1 VFDMKSNIAWLS
13 PFFGGLALL
22 LASIGLYGIIAF
34 GVVRRT
40 REIGIRMAL
49 GAQRRNILYMVLRE
63 AVLLILFG
71 AGMGIV
77 GALGASRL
85 LSSQLYGVTSF
96 DPLTF
101 AVAVL
106 ILFGVALLA
115 GSIPSRRASKVDPMV
130 ALRYE

>member
-1 VFDMKSNIAWLS
+1 MKSNIAWLS
-13 PFFGGLALL
+13 TFFGGLALL
-22 LASIGLYGIIAF
+22 LASIGLYGIISF

-40 REIGIRMAL
+40 REIGLRMAL
-49 GAQRRNILYMVLRE
+49 GAQQGNILYMVLHE

-71 AGMGIV
+71 TGMGIV
-77 GALGASRL
+77 GAIGASRL
-85 LSSQLYGVTSF
+85 LSNQLYGLKSF